1 VSQRTD
7 HTTLFFIAFFPIMAA
22 CWVDRLAWW
31 RE

>member
-22 CWVDRLAWW
+22 CWVERLW
-31 RE
+31 RRD